1 MFVLQDSDDE
11 QRYKCSFHA
20 RQSNI
25 PSKNND
31 SSSYHQTPA
40 VNNRRPLINKRTSS
54 FVVETSLDGTG
65 DHQRRTAERRSIRDE
80 EGPRRTQPVT
90 RGATRNTW
98 TGDRVAR
105 STAASSSSDVE
116 TRKLLRRTAVQK
128 GEKTQKSS
136 RQSSAVV
143 RTNADLEMTTES
155 VWITRESLHCTA
167 KDSMRSR
174 QQHQNNIRTNNE
186 NCSDHFTKKLRLPI
200 DDDEDGGGAAATAG
214 ELHRSG
220 DCFSAA
226 RLQQQQQQQP
236 PDPGGGGGGGCCN
249 KAVAMAARKRAIAEW
264 QVMAAIVDRLLFW
277 IFLLATV
284 FTYLVILVGVP
295 LLKSETGEF
304 VPLSS
309 NAMHASDNHLSSRL
323 VTTTSQGQIGH
334 ND

>member
-1 MFVLQDSDDE
+1 MLKINWKLFVLKDSDDE

-20 RQSNI
+20 RQSDI

-31 SSSYHQTPA
+31 SSYYHQTPSI
-40 VNNRRPLINKRTSS
+40 NNRRPFNKRTNS

-65 DHQRRTAERRSIRDE
+65 CHQRTA
-80 EGPRRTQPVT
+80 EGPRRTQSVT

-105 STAASSSSDVE
+105 NMAASSSHVE
-116 TRKLLRRTAVQK
+116 AKKLLRRTAVQK
-128 GEKTQKSS
+128 GEKSS
-136 RQSSAVV
+136 RLSAAAA
-143 RTNADLEMTTES
+143 RSNADLEMTES

-167 KDSMRSR
+167 KDEVEEDSMRSSR
-174 QQHQNNIRTNNE
+174 QQQRGSPLHQNNIRTNNE
-186 NCSDHFTKKLRLPI
+186 NCSEHLTKLLPI
-200 DDDEDGGGAAATAG
+200 GDYEDRAAATG
-214 ELHRSG
+214 QLHRSG

-226 RLQQQQQQQP
+226 RLQQQQQP
-236 PDPGGGGGGGCCN
+236 PDPRGCCN

-295 LLKSETGEF
+295 LLKSETSEF

-309 NAMHASDNHLSSRL
+309 NVMHVSDNHLSSRL
-323 VTTTSQGQIGH
+323 VTTSQGQIGH